1 MPCNFG
7 QNRRPN
13 LIQRRKFPQSP
24 QLPPQVSAA
33 FVQTGA
39 GDIRIGPIL
48 AIPQVLQTL
57 GARPQTAFARAGV
70 PLSLFRNGD
79 ARLPLEA
86 AGRLLSECSR
96 LTGCPHFGL
105 LVGERFSLDGLGPL
119 GELMRHAPSV
129 GSALR
134 SLLLHLQLYD
144 RGAAPLLLQPERD
157 TAVLGYSVYRHAT
170 PGTELIYD
178 AALAIGH
185 RILSDLCG
193 AAFVPLA
200 VQFAYRRP
208 ARIAA
213 YRRVFRA
220 PVNFDAE
227 VTGVVFA
234 SSWLAR
240 PIAGADAGRHEALTL
255 ALRQAQAA
263 GPQSLGEQVELVLH
277 QMLLSGHGTAE
288 AVARLFGFSQ
298 RTLRRR
304 LDAEGRSFQA
314 LVNRTRHELAC
325 QLLRNTQLPVTHI
338 AAALQYADA
347 NAFTRAFHHWAG
359 RSPTAWRAG
368 ERGDAR
374 RGGPMS

>member
-1 MPCNFG
+1 MA
-7 QNRRPN
+7 
-13 LIQRRKFPQSP
+13 LIQRKGLPQIP
-24 QLPPQVSAA
+24 QLPSQISAA
-33 FVQTGA
+33 FVQSGA

-48 AIPQVLQTL
+48 AIPQLLQTL
-57 GARPQTAFARAGV
+57 GVRPQTAFARAGV
-70 PLSLFRNGD
+70 PLSLFRNPD

-86 AGRLLSECSR
+86 AGRLFSECAR
-96 LTGCPHFGL
+96 LTDCPHFGL

-119 GELMRHAPSV
+119 GELMRHSPSV
-129 GSALR
+129 ESALR
-134 SLLLHLQLYD
+134 SLLLHLHLHD
-144 RGAAPLLLQPERD
+144 RGAAPLLLQPESD

-178 AALAIGH
+178 AALAIGN

-200 VQFAYRRP
+200 VHFSYRRP

-213 YRRVFRA
+213 YSRLFHA

-227 VTGVVFA
+227 LTGVVFA

-240 PIAGADAGRHEALTL
+240 PIAGADAGRHMALTL
-255 ALRQAQAA
+255 ALQQAHAA
-263 GPQSLGEQVELVLH
+263 DPLSLGEQVELVLH

-288 AVARLFGFSQ
+288 AVAHLFGFSQ

-304 LDAEGRSFQA
+304 LDAEGRGFQA

-325 QLLRNTQLPVTHI
+325 QLLGNTQLSVTHI

-347 NAFTRAFHHWAG
+347 NAFTRAFHQWAG
-359 RSPTAWRAG
+359 CSPTAWRAG
-368 ERGDAR
+368 ERSGAWAQR
-374 RGGPMS
+374 P